1 MSKIEI
7 TSSNLDKFVKRFHK
21 VSDAKENG
29 KKLAESQEIFAQ
41 SLGCQNY
48 NELKKI
54 LEKESVKELIK
65 LPLNHS
71 NNLYKGFVI
80 ENAENL
86 SIQDFLKAL
95 KEQLEK
101 NISSENLIEIFH
113 NQLLTNIHHPKSK
126 ISYCAFEK
134 NEFIYTIKFKSYYG
148 DVYIYTFGQ
157 ENIVTS
163 TENIGFSSTDV
174 TLICEGMSVA
184 GLMRNRFQSIDFAN
198 DIYKFLAEKR
208 GNKKLFVLK
217 FNENDPIN
225 KNFIFTNDSLYEHSY
240 AHLGDDTFK
249 EIIDKIDINKLKG
262 FHKLDI
268 SHYKL
273 RSGTG
278 YNELIFYRNVL
289 ESSDLIIKIEDSPIK
304 VN

>member
-29 KKLAESQEIFAQ
+29 KKLSESQEIFAQ

-65 LPLNHS
+65 LPLNHP
-71 NNLYKGFVI
+71 NDLYKGFVI

-86 SIQDFLKAL
+86 SVRDFSKAL
-95 KEQLEK
+95 KEKLDK
-101 NISSENLIEIFH
+101 NILGENLIEIFY
-113 NQLLTNIHHPKSK
+113 NELLTNIYHPKSK
-126 ISYCAFEK
+126 IAYCAFEK
-134 NEFIYTIKFKSYYG
+134 DEFEYTIKFKSYYG
-148 DVYIYTFGQ
+148 DVYTYTFGK

-163 TENIGFSSTDV
+163 TEKIGFSTLDV
-174 TLICEGMSVA
+174 TLICESFTIA
-184 GLMRNRFQSIDFAN
+184 NLMTTRFNSIDFAN
-198 DIYKFLAEKR
+198 DFYKFLVEKR
-208 GNKKLFVLK
+208 GAKKLFVLK
-217 FNENDPIN
+217 FNEHDPIN
-225 KNFIFTNDSLYEHSY
+225 KSFIFTNDSLYESSY
-240 AHLGDDTFK
+240 AYVGDDTFK
-249 EIIDKIDINKLKG
+249 EIIDKIDIHKLKG

-278 YNELIFYRNVL
+278 NNELIFYRNVL
-289 ESSDLIIKIEDSPIK
+289 KSSDLIIKIENSPVKI
-304 VN
+304 